1 MIKEEGVLE
10 GDYVPGALYGLHVF
24 PSPACIIACK
34 QELFMAASDGLYIK
48 VKGVQTRVSLPW
60 GGVDPITTSAQIIS
74 ALQTIVSRQKD
85 ISNAPAVVTIGS
97 INGGN
102 RGNII
107 PQAVE
112 MTGTIRTFDRKMRD
126 DVHARIKRTAE
137 LVAKALAQTRK
148 LPL

>member
-1 MIKEEGVLE
+1 
-10 GDYVPGALYGLHVF
+10 
-24 PSPACIIACK
+24 
-34 QELFMAASDGLYIK
+34 MAASDGLYIK